1 MKSTP
6 FFQGAAMNVS
16 LTPQLEKF
24 VAQKVK
30 SGMYSSASEVV
41 RESLRLLNQ
50 QSIGEKEQLASLKKD
65 IQRGLDDIKAGRVA
79 PLDMKAIM
87 AEGRARLAAKGARS

>member
-1 MKSTP
+1 MKAIP
-6 FFQGAAMNVS
+6 FPKESAMNVS

-41 RESLRLLNQ
+41 RESLRLLSQ
-50 QSIGEKEQLASLKKD
+50 QSISEQEQLASLKKG

-87 AEGRARLAAKGARS
+87 AEGRARLAAKGTRS